1 MQPRI
6 LLLSKDAS
14 DLEHLQ
20 HVFYDEG
27 IYSQCDDME
36 ITDVKSLLEE
46 NNINVILL
54 DESCFSLLSEL
65 NSIAKDTSV
74 IILLHH
80 QNEDTI
86 KISMDYNVDDF
97 LMKPRYYNLLPTIY
111 NALEKRSQTYE

>member
-27 IYSQCDDME
+27 IYSRCEDID
-36 ITDVKSLLEE
+36 IADVKSLLEE
-46 NNINVILL
+46 NDINVILL
-54 DESCFSLLSEL
+54 DESCFSLLAEL

-86 KISMDYNVDDF
+86 KISMDYNVDNF

-111 NALEKRSQTYE
+111 SALENRSQTYE